1 MTIGRPVT
9 MGPMTPDDALA
20 FGHRF
25 SEFIEHVRALTPVS
39 QNSLLARLTDHLGQP
54 PDRLPVV
61 TGSFPAYQHANVQV
75 AVDAYLRGSDRS
87 HELVGASGPGRD
99 HFTFPEII
107 ATTGGR
113 GMFQL
118 GTADYISVPVGVDA
132 EQACVNFGIYLVT
145 EPDSRFA
152 VLMRFTTQRGPQP
165 RCELD
170 VLAPDTAVARG
181 FLDEIRAKIGEH
193 NLFRG
198 QVISFEAHE
207 FGQGVGPLSFHPRPQ
222 IDAADV
228 ILPPGMLDL
237 VHRQV
242 IGVAEHRER
251 LLAAGHHL
259 KRGVLLFG
267 PPGTGKTHTVRHL
280 MGRLPDAT
288 VIVLTGL
295 GLGAVREACALA
307 RQLTPSLV
315 VLEDVDL
322 VAEQRMPGGQNNPL
336 LFQVLNEMD
345 GVTGDADVA
354 FLLTTNR
361 VDLIEP
367 ALAQRPGRVDLAV
380 EVPLPDDDGRRRLLS
395 LYGRN
400 LTLSG
405 TEATEIVAA
414 TAGATASL
422 FSELA
427 RRAELI
433 AATTGRPGAGVAQAR
448 AALAELAASRAAVAQ
463 AQPAGHG

>member
-1 MTIGRPVT
+1 
-9 MGPMTPDDALA
+9 MTPDDALA
-20 FGHRF
+20 FGRTF
-25 SEFIEHVRALTPVS
+25 SEFIDEVRRLAPAGPS
-39 QNSLLARLTDHLGQP
+39 SLITRLTEHLGTP
-54 PDRLPVV
+54 PNELPVV
-61 TGSFPAYQHANVQV
+61 ASPFPLYQHANLQ
-75 AVDAYLRGSDRS
+75 AALDAYLARPGRS
-87 HELVGASGPGRD
+87 YDLVGAAGPGRD
-99 HFTFPEII
+99 HFSFTDVL
-107 ATTGGR
+107 AASGNR
-113 GMFQL
+113 GMFEI
-118 GTADYISVPVGVDA
+118 GTADYTSVPVGIDA
-132 EQACVNFGIYLVT
+132 EKACVSFGIYLVSDGDHRYVVCMRLT
-145 EPDSRFA
+145 EG
-152 VLMRFTTQRGPQP
+152 RGQP
-165 RCELD
+165 GCGLD
-170 VLAPDTAVARG
+170 VLAPSTDLARA
-181 FLDEIRAKIGEH
+181 FLAEIQDLVREH

-198 QVISFEAHE
+198 QVISFEKHE
-207 FGQGVGPLSFHPRPQ
+207 FGPGVGPLKFHRRPH

-228 ILPPGMLDL
+228 ILPPGTLDL

-242 IGVAEHRER
+242 LGVADHRDR

-288 VIVLTGL
+288 IVVLTGL
-295 GLGAVREACALA
+295 GLGAVREACAMA
-307 RQLTPSLV
+307 RQLTPALV

-322 VAEQRMPGGQNNPL
+322 VAEERMPGGQQNPL

-345 GVTGDADVA
+345 GIAGDADVT

-380 EVPLPDDDGRRRLLS
+380 EVPHPDDDGRRRLLD

-400 LTLSG
+400 LKLTG
-405 TEATEIVAA
+405 AEADEIVAA

-427 RRAELI
+427 RRAELL
-433 AATTGRPGAGVAQAR
+433 AATSGEASAGAAQAR
-448 AALAELAASRAAVAQ
+448 AALAELTASQSALSQAKPAPGRPPAPRAF
-463 AQPAGHG
+463 G

>member
-1 MTIGRPVT
+1 MGR
-9 MGPMTPDDALA
+9 MTPEDAVA
-20 FGHRF
+20 FGRRF
-25 SEFIEHVRALTPVS
+25 SEFIDHVRKIAPAEPS
-39 QNSLLARLTDHLGQP
+39 SLVTRITDHLGRP
-54 PDRLPVV
+54 PDQLPVV
-61 TGSFPAYQHANVQV
+61 TGPFPVYQHANLQV
-75 AVDAYLRGSDRS
+75 AMEAYLATEGRTHD
-87 HELVGASGPGRD
+87 LIGAAGPGRE
-99 HFTFPEII
+99 HFSFAEIL
-107 ATTGGR
+107 ASSGVR
-113 GMFQL
+113 GMYGL
-118 GTADYISVPVGVDA
+118 GTADYISVPIGVDA
-132 EQACVNFGIYLVT
+132 EKACVSFGIYLIT
-145 EPDSRFA
+145 GTRDEKFA
-152 VLMRFTTQRGPQP
+152 VLMRYSTQRGPQP

-170 VLAPDTAVARG
+170 VLAAETETARE
-181 FLDEIRAKIGEH
+181 FLDEIRTLINRH

-198 QVISFEAHE
+198 QVISFEPHE
-207 FGQGVGPLSFHPRPQ
+207 FGHGVGPLSFHRRPR

-228 ILPPGMLDL
+228 ILPPGALDL

-242 IGVAEHRER
+242 LGVGEHRDR

-288 VIVLTGL
+288 VVVLTGL

-307 RQLTPSLV
+307 RQLTPALV

-322 VAEQRMPGGQNNPL
+322 VAEERMPGGHQNPL

-345 GVTGDADVA
+345 GVAGDADIA

-367 ALAQRPGRVDLAV
+367 ALAQRPGRVDVAL
-380 EVPLPDDDGRRRLLS
+380 EIPHPDEDGRRRLLD

-400 LTLSG
+400 LKLTG
-405 TEATEIVAA
+405 EEVDEIVAA

-427 RRAELI
+427 RRAELL
-433 AATTGRPGAGVAQAR
+433 AAVSGDPTSTAAHTRV
-448 AALAELAASRAAVAQ
+448 ALAELQSSAAALTR
-463 AQPAGHG
+463 PHPR

>member
-1 MTIGRPVT
+1 MTDFDPAAFGQQFSRFLEYVHTIASSEPSTLTTRMTEHLGRPPT
-9 MGPMTPDDALA
+9 
-20 FGHRF
+20 
-25 SEFIEHVRALTPVS
+25 E
-39 QNSLLARLTDHLGQP
+39 
-54 PDRLPVV
+54 LPVV
-61 TGSFPAYQHANVQV
+61 TAQFPPYQHANLQT
-75 AVDAYLRGSDRS
+75 ALDAYLEKDGRAHD
-87 HELVGASGPGRD
+87 LIGAAGPGRE
-99 HFTFPEII
+99 HFTFSDII
-107 ATTGGR
+107 ASSRMSGVYG
-113 GMFQL
+113 L
-118 GTADYISVPVGVDA
+118 GTADYISVPVGVEA
-132 EQACVNFGIYLVT
+132 EKSCVSFGIYLIT
-145 EPDSRFA
+145 DADRRFA
-152 VLMRFTTQRGPQP
+152 VLVRYSTQRGPQP

-170 VLAPDTAVARG
+170 VLAPEPDIARA
-181 FLDEIRAKIGEH
+181 FIAEIQNLIREK

-207 FGQGVGPLSFHPRPQ
+207 FGRGVGPLSFHSRPQ

-228 ILPPGMLDL
+228 ILPPGTLDL
-237 VHRQV
+237 IHRQV
-242 IGVAEHRER
+242 LGVAEHRDR

-259 KRGVLLFG
+259 KRGVLVFG

-280 MGRLPDAT
+280 MGRLADAT
-288 VIVLTGL
+288 VVVLTGL

-307 RQLTPSLV
+307 RQLTPALV

-322 VAEQRMPGGQNNPL
+322 VAEERMPGGQHNPL

-345 GVTGDADVA
+345 GVAGDADVA

-380 EVPLPDDDGRRRLLS
+380 EVPHPDDVGRRLLLD

-400 LTLSG
+400 LNL
-405 TEATEIVAA
+405 TEGETSEIVAA

-427 RRAELI
+427 RRAELL
-433 AATTGRPGAGVAQAR
+433 AATAGDPTAGAAHAR
-448 AALAELAASRAAVAQ
+448 AALAELTASQAALTQSQPRSR
-463 AQPAGHG
+463 